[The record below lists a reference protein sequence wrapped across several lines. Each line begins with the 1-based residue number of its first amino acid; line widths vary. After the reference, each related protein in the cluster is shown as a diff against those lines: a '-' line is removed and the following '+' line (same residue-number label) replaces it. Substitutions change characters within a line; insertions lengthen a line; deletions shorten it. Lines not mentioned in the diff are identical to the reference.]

1 MKTFLGC
8 LVLLGLLSSGL
19 ASEVNH
25 RSRGEVIAEWLAE
38 RGVPE
43 EGAILAISTLP
54 IVELR
59 GAIPA
64 GHIIKDVRSTPN
76 PEKWKPSLKIFLL
89 AVLGNMIPVPFIL
102 LLLGPCSQILM
113 KCKWGAALMDGLF
126 ARTRKKTANVEQ
138 YEALG
143 LTLFVAIPLPVTGA
157 WTGAMAA
164 FLMGTPFWQSM
175 ICILLGVM
183 IAGVIMTLLSLLG
196 WIGAAIAGVVLTS
209 LVVLPMIRYFNKKK
223 AEVR

>member
-1 MKTFLGC
+1 MKKMFLFVM
-8 LVLLGLLSSGL
+8 LFGL
-19 ASEVNH
+19 AFSVVASEEGH
-25 RSRGEVIAEWLAE
+25 HSRGAKIVEWLAE

-43 EGAILAISTLP
+43 DGAIMAISTLP

-59 GAIPA
+59 GAVPA
-64 GHIIKDVRSTPN
+64 GHIIKDV
-76 PEKWKPSLKIFLL
+76 PSMSGADKAKAALKIYLL

-102 LLLGPCSQILM
+102 LLLGPCSNILM
-113 KCKWGAALMDGLF
+113 KCKWGKSLMDWLF
-126 ARTRKKTANVEQ
+126 ARTRKKTANIEE

-143 LTLFVAIPLPVTGA
+143 LTIFVAIPLPVTGA

-164 FLMGTPFWQSM
+164 FLMGTPFWQSL

-196 WIGAAIAGVVLTS
+196 WIGAAIAGVVLTA

-223 AEVR
+223 A

>member
-1 MKTFLGC
+1 MKTIALL
-8 LVLLGLLSSGL
+8 LVLCGMMSPVF
-19 ASEVNH
+19 ASEEEH
-25 RSRGEVIAEWLAE
+25 SGRGEKIAGWLEE

-43 EGAILAISTLP
+43 DAAIMAISTLP

-59 GAIPA
+59 GAVPA
-64 GHIIKDVRSTPN
+64 GHVIKNVPAMA
-76 PEKWKPSLKIFLL
+76 PAEKAKASLKIYLL

-102 LLLGPCSQILM
+102 LLLGPCSKILM
-113 KCKWGAALMDGLF
+113 QCGWGKKLMEWLF
-126 ARTRKKTANVEQ
+126 ARTRKKTANIEQ

-164 FLMGTPFWQSM
+164 FLMGTPFWQSL

-183 IAGVIMTLLSLLG
+183 IAGVIMTMLSLLG
-196 WIGAAIAGVVLTS
+196 WIGAAVAGVVLTL
-209 LVVLPMIRYFNKKK
+209 LVVLPMIRYFNKKT
-223 AEVR
+223 A

>member
-1 MKTFLGC
+1 MKK
-8 LVLLGLLSSGL
+8 LVLGLLMFGFAFSGV
-19 ASEVNH
+19 ASEEGH
-25 RSRGEVIAEWLAE
+25 HSRGEKIVEWLAE

-43 EGAILAISTLP
+43 DGAIMAISMLP

-64 GHIIKDVRSTPN
+64 GHVIKDV
-76 PEKWKPSLKIFLL
+76 PSMTGSERTKTALKIYLL

-102 LLLGPCSQILM
+102 LLLGPCSNLLM
-113 KCKWGAALMDGLF
+113 KCKWGKSLMDWLF
-126 ARTRKKTANVEQ
+126 SRTRKKTANVAQ

-143 LTLFVAIPLPVTGA
+143 LTIFVAIPLPVTGA

-209 LVVLPMIRYFNKKK
+209 LVVLPMIRFFKKKK
-223 AEVR
+223 A